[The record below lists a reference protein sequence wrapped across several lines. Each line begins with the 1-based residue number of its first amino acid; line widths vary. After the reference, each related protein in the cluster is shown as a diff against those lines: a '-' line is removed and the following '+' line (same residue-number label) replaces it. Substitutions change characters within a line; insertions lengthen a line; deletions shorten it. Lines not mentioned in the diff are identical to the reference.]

1 MGNLEMGTVYDLNKQ
16 LVQSTEKVISPYKLN
31 EKKKLIKTFVREC
44 KDNYFMLLC
53 NDRKDYTIFNCISD
67 KTEDKL
73 NELANVFV
81 DECLINRGQIKG
93 IDLTEHKDAIEVW
106 LSIDDE
112 AFCYYFFPY
121 DLGIVEV

>member
-1 MGNLEMGTVYDLNKQ
+1 MSNLEMGTVYDLNKQ

>member
-1 MGNLEMGTVYDLNKQ
+1 MSNVEMGTVYDLNKQ

-53 NDRKDYTIFNCISD
+53 NERKDYTIFNCISD

>member
-1 MGNLEMGTVYDLNKQ
+1 MSNIEMGTVYDLNKQ

-53 NDRKDYTIFNCISD
+53 NERKDYTIFNCISD

>member
-1 MGNLEMGTVYDLNKQ
+1 MSNVEMGTVYDLNKQ
-16 LVQSTEKVISPYKLN
+16 LVQTTEKVISPYKLN

-53 NDRKDYTIFNCISD
+53 NDRKDYTIFNCVSD

-73 NELANVFV
+73 DELANIFV
-81 DECLINRGQIKG
+81 DECLKNRGQIKG
-93 IDLTEHKDAIEVW
+93 IDLTEHKDAIEIW
-106 LSIDDE
+106 LSIDNE

>member
-1 MGNLEMGTVYDLNKQ
+1 MSNLEMGTVYDLNKQ
-16 LVQSTEKVISPYKLN
+16 LVQTTEKVISPYKLN
-31 EKKKLIKTFVREC
+31 EKKKLIKNFVREC

>member
-1 MGNLEMGTVYDLNKQ
+1 MSNLEMGTVYDLNKQ

-53 NDRKDYTIFNCISD
+53 NDRKDYTIFNCVSD

-93 IDLTEHKDAIEVW
+93 IDLTEHKDAIEIW

>member
-1 MGNLEMGTVYDLNKQ
+1 MSNLEMGTVYDLNKQ

-44 KDNYFMLLC
+44 EDNYFMLLC

>member
-1 MGNLEMGTVYDLNKQ
+1 MSNLEMGTVYDLNKQ

-53 NDRKDYTIFNCISD
+53 NDRKDYTIFNCVSD

>member
-53 NDRKDYTIFNCISD
+53 NDRKDYTIFNCVSD

-81 DECLINRGQIKG
+81 DECLINRYQEI
-93 IDLTEHKDAIEVW
+93 L
-106 LSIDDE
+106 L
-112 AFCYYFFPY
+112 
-121 DLGIVEV
+121 L

>member
-1 MGNLEMGTVYDLNKQ
+1 MGNVEMGTVYDLNKQ
-16 LVQSTEKVISPYKLN
+16 LVQTTEKVISPYKLN

-93 IDLTEHKDAIEVW
+93 IDLTEHKDAIEIW
-106 LSIDDE
+106 LSIDNE

>member
-1 MGNLEMGTVYDLNKQ
+1 MSNLEMGTVYDLNKQ
-16 LVQSTEKVISPYKLN
+16 LVQTTEKVISPYKLN
-31 EKKKLIKTFVREC
+31 EKKKLIKNFVREC

-81 DECLINRGQIKG
+81 DECLMNRGQIKG

>member
-1 MGNLEMGTVYDLNKQ
+1 
-16 LVQSTEKVISPYKLN
+16 
-31 EKKKLIKTFVREC
+31 
-44 KDNYFMLLC
+44 MLLC
-53 NDRKDYTIFNCISD
+53 NDRKDYTIFNCVSD

-93 IDLTEHKDAIEVW
+93 IDLTEHKDAIEIW

>member
-1 MGNLEMGTVYDLNKQ
+1 MSNVEMGTVYDLNKQ

-53 NDRKDYTIFNCISD
+53 NERKDYTIFNCISD

-93 IDLTEHKDAIEVW
+93 IDLTEYKDAIEVW

>member
-1 MGNLEMGTVYDLNKQ
+1 MSNLEMGTVYDLNKQ

-53 NDRKDYTIFNCISD
+53 NDRKDYTIFNCVSD

-93 IDLTEHKDAIEVW
+93 IDLTEHKYAIEIW

>member
-1 MGNLEMGTVYDLNKQ
+1 MSNLEMGTVYDLNKQ

-53 NDRKDYTIFNCISD
+53 NDRKDYTIFNCVSD

-73 NELANVFV
+73 NELANIFV

-93 IDLTEHKDAIEVW
+93 IDLTEHKDAIEIW